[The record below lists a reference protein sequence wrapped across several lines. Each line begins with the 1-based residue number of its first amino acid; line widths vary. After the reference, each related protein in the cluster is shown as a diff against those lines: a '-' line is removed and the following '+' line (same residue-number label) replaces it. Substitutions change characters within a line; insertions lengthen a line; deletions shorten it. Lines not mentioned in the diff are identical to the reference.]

1 LDGMGWCWTV
11 YLVVERRESEIVAVV
26 VVVDGCAGFLMYVR
40 RSVGGWD
47 VRRSA
52 LLLHTYI

>member
-1 LDGMGWCWTV
+1 MGWCWTV